1 MNILGFDTATA
12 ASAACVVRSDGEAFE
27 VAPEPGALGEPPAHA
42 RELMPAIAHTMSES
56 GLDWTELDAVAV
68 GTGPGSFTGLRIG
81 VATARSL
88 ASALK
93 LGLRRVSSLAALAAG
108 AGSGAVLATID
119 AKRGE
124 LFAALYED
132 GAERWA
138 PFVATPEAVAQRVS
152 AEGRGVVA
160 VGDGS
165 IRFAGLLMEAGA
177 EVPQATSTLH
187 VVRAL
192 HVCGLGA
199 DTPEVAPEAVE
210 PDYLRAPDAR
220 PITQ

>member
-1 MNILGFDTATA
+1 MNLLGFDTSTA
-12 ASAACVVRSDGEAFE
+12 ASAACVLRSDGQAFE
-27 VAPEPGALGEPPAHA
+27 AMPAPASLAAPPAHA
-42 RELMPAIAHTMSES
+42 RELMPAIARTMSDS
-56 GLDWTELDAVAV
+56 GLDWPDLDAVAV
-68 GTGPGSFTGLRIG
+68 GVGPGTFTGLRIG

-88 ASALK
+88 ASTLK
-93 LGLRRVSSLAALAAG
+93 IGVRAVSSLAALAAG
-108 AGSGAVLATID
+108 AGAGPVLAAID

-132 GAERWA
+132 GTERWA
-138 PFVATPEAVAQRVS
+138 PFVATPEQAAQRLG
-152 AEGRGVVA
+152 AKKAGVVA

-165 IRFAGLLMEAGA
+165 IRFAGLLKEAGA

-199 DTPEVAPEAVE
+199 DTAEVAPEAVE
-210 PDYLRAPDAR
+210 PEYLRAPDAR
-220 PITQ
+220 PITP